1 MAPPVFLD
9 QLCESRC
16 ASRGPWMPISL
27 TMNSGVLPNLREREE
42 CLFILSSQ
50 MRRHS
55 LYIDRRKPMKMSV
68 FSLHLED
75 LVVWKPDRRQLSS
88 AESSRIKTNLVG
100 LYERL
105 R

>member
-1 MAPPVFLD
+1 
-9 QLCESRC
+9 
-16 ASRGPWMPISL
+16 
-27 TMNSGVLPNLREREE
+27 
-42 CLFILSSQ
+42 
-50 MRRHS
+50 
-55 LYIDRRKPMKMSV
+55 MKMSV

-88 AESSRIKTNLVG
+88 AESSRIKTHLVG